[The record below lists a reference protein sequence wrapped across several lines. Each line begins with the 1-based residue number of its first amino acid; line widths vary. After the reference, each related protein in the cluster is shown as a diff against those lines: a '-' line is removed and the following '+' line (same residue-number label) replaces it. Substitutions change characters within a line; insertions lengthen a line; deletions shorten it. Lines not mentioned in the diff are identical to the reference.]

1 VIKLIRPFVLFC
13 AIVGVVGSAAL
24 TDAPARQKDD
34 KKDPKKEAKKDD
46 KKDTKGAGDVGTVEV
61 YMAKDGWRV
70 RVKNAEGKSVAIG
83 TVGYDKQEDALK
95 TVDFL
100 KATFAKGKVN
110 VEKADK
116 K

>member
-1 VIKLIRPFVLFC
+1 MRKFLRPFVLFC
-13 AIVGVVGSAAL
+13 AIAGIVGSAAL
-24 TDAPARQKDD
+24 TDAPAFQKDD
-34 KKDPKKEAKKDD
+34 KKDPKKGDKKDD
-46 KKDTKGAGDVGTVEV
+46 KGAKDAADVGTVEV
-61 YMAKDGWRV
+61 YMAKDGWRI

-100 KATFAKGKVN
+100 KATFAKGKVS